1 MRKLSIFMS
10 LLLVVA
16 TACGTKSGQEE
27 SKHIYIIST
36 NDMHAHID
44 AFTKLVTIVG
54 EYEALGEVVLV
65 DSGDRVTG
73 NAYVDDAAQPGMPII
88 ELMNSVGYDVV
99 TCGNHEFDKGSA
111 VVRQMVDG
119 SDFEWVCANVK
130 APEGF
135 DIKPYT
141 TLTVEGVALGVVG
154 IVATDGGG
162 RPLGRA
168 QSYVDFSFTTDEDAA
183 YEACATLA
191 PHCDFVVLLSHM
203 GYKMDTKLAERGI
216 ACDWIAGGHS
226 HDTANLEVGEV
237 QLSQN
242 RKEIRYVT
250 IADLT
255 VEDGQ
260 IQSVEYKQVNMADVE
275 ADAATAELVA
285 EIKARDPELNTVEGV
300 VNVAATQVGIANFT
314 IDALLSYPYEGGFE
328 PEIVFYHIGGVR
340 LSELPAG
347 DIKRVTILNNDP
359 FVSTVAL
366 GTLTPDEIKRFILDK
381 YNSGTPE
388 KPDLESHYIYFYSN
402 IPYDII
408 LGDTTAEYP
417 DAVDVRLELEPR
429 SYRVA
434 VCNYIAENYI
444 AEDIVSRKFCY
455 QPVTVREAMLR
466 LMRSYGSKG
475 FTPDNVLRI
484 KEIRR

>member
-1 MRKLSIFMS
+1 
-10 LLLVVA
+10 
-16 TACGTKSGQEE
+16 
-27 SKHIYIIST
+27 
-36 NDMHAHID
+36 MHAHID
-44 AFTKLVTIVG
+44 AFTKLATIVG

-119 SDFEWVCANVK
+119 SDFEWVCANIK

-141 TLTVEGVALGVVG
+141 TLTVDGVELGFVG

-191 PHCDFVVLLSHM
+191 PQCDFVVLLSHM

-366 GTLTPDEIKRFILDK
+366 GTLTPDEIKAGGFDAYFVDHGTGIYPCSAAGVPFSAAAIASKGDALADITEDLAAEQKARVVYDNILRLSDDPDVNDAIRFLRQR
-381 YNSGTPE
+381 E
-388 KPDLESHYIYFYSN
+388 
-402 IPYDII
+402 
-408 LGDTTAEYP
+408 
-417 DAVDVRLELEPR
+417 
-429 SYRVA
+429 
-434 VCNYIAENYI
+434 
-444 AEDIVSRKFCY
+444 IVHFQRFG
-455 QPVTVREAMLR
+455 EAMNILR
-466 LMRSYGSKG
+466 DKN
-475 FTPDNVLRI
+475 F
-484 KEIRR
+484 